1 MVSFF
6 FKKSN
11 KFIFK
16 FITVI
21 TLLVLCQ
28 WLVFRAKKAS
38 LIRTTPWYQLALP
51 ATVLMTYSLRK
62 KKINLYQNVFF
73 FFETKGVLLVAANL
87 PLLNAAM
94 LTAAC
99 QMGRPTTTVA
109 ARQLTLAQDKG
120 SPCNL
125 LLSYLFSFPSIIQRC
140 QINFVQK
147 SRIASL

>member
-51 ATVLMTYSLRK
+51 ATVLMNYSLRK
-62 KKINLYQNVFF
+62 KKINLVLGVFF
-73 FFETKGVLLVAANL
+73 FL
-87 PLLNAAM
+87 
-94 LTAAC
+94 
-99 QMGRPTTTVA
+99 
-109 ARQLTLAQDKG
+109 DKG
-120 SPCNL
+120 STTCSCQPTTAKCCHVDCCL
-125 LLSYLFSFPSIIQRC
+125 LNGPANYYCCCTIAYFGPRQRKPMQPPLILSFLFS
-140 QINFVQK
+140 INYSEV
-147 SRIASL
+147 SD